1 MTRDTQTSRYSP
13 RLAETA
19 FAAQGKPAQTIRLE
33 GFAPARKVVVGIA
46 VIALAIGAALPV
58 RAETDDLATGLA
70 ALGALALIAGE
81 TEGNPLD
88 GIAVPRVQRESDH
101 DDDHDEDRDHDGRYW
116 AASGCSHDIG
126 PPYGNAWGYRA
137 KHGCA
142 PAPGHHDHLPD
153 VYGKGGKGKKGGKDH

>member
-1 MTRDTQTSRYSP
+1 MTSDMQMSRNSP
-13 RLAETA
+13 TLAETA
-19 FAAQGKPAQTIRLE
+19 LAAQGRPAQQIRLD
-33 GFAPARKVVVGIA
+33 GFGPARRVMAGIA

-88 GIAVPRVQRESDH
+88 GIAVPRVQREVQFRDE
-101 DDDHDEDRDHDGRYW
+101 DDHWHVPVSTCGQDM
-116 AASGCSHDIG
+116 G
-126 PPYGNAWGYRA
+126 PPYGKAWGYRA

-142 PAPGHHDHLPD
+142 PAPGHHDHRPGHR
-153 VYGKGGKGKKGGKDH
+153 GKGH